1 MRFRFL
7 LGLLG
12 LVCSGCPSPNT
23 FTVPRTVPVG
33 RVQHT
38 IAVEAI
44 GVAGGDDAV
53 YLPVPPSYTARI
65 GAADR
70 FDVGIHLSHMSSL
83 GLDLK
88 WNPVRTP
95 GFDLAIDPGAQGFYI
110 AGGGESVFIWYLHAP
125 LLLGINPSPTA
136 TILFTP
142 GISVIGAS
150 AESDNTFSGSSS
162 ASDSIKLLREA
173 VFLTRFI
180 DHTNIR
186 LEPGYGVS
194 SPHLSDFGSDG
205 QLLQVGFDHAGL
217 KTNQRGIPLAADPP
231 TVLADL
237 FNGLDTANRVF

>member
-7 LGLLG
+7 LGSLG
-12 LVCSGCPSPNT
+12 LVCVGCPNPNT
-23 FTVPRTVPVG
+23 FTVPRTVPAG

-38 IAVEAI
+38 ISVEAI
-44 GVAGGDDAV
+44 GVAGGDDAA
-53 YLPVPPSYTARI
+53 YLPAPPSYTARI

-70 FDVGIHLSHMSSL
+70 IDVGIHISHMSSL

-125 LLLGINPSPTA
+125 LLLGINPSTTT

-150 AESDNTFSGSSS
+150 AESDSTFSGSSS
-162 ASDSIKLLREA
+162 ASDSALLARIGVGANFHSSKKFA
-173 VFLTRFI
+173 VQPEVTFLVPVGTEG
-180 DHTNIR
+180 D
-186 LEPGYGVS
+186 GGVIF
-194 SPHLSDFGSDG
+194 LAG
-205 QLLQVGFDHAGL
+205 VGFNIGAQPDYG
-217 KTNQRGIPLAADPP
+217 QE
-231 TVLADL
+231 
-237 FNGLDTANRVF
+237 